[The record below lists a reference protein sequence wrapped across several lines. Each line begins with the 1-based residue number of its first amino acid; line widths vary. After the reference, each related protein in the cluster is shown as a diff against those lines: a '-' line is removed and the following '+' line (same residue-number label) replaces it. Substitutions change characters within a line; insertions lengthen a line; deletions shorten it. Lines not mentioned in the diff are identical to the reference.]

1 MFMSSHH
8 HHLRHHRPPAAA
20 VFVPLVAVMLPAS
33 VATVAVQVELVP
45 YGPAKTINLS

>member
-8 HHLRHHRPPAAA
+8 HHLRHHPPPV

-45 YGPAKTINLS
+45 YGPAKSINLS

>member
-8 HHLRHHRPPAAA
+8 RHLRHHPPAV
-20 VFVPLVAVMLPAS
+20 VFVPLVVVMLPAS
-33 VATVAVQVELVP
+33 VATAAVQVELVP